1 MFAFAFVQDGGGGG
15 WYSKESPWRNG
26 WCDDTET
33 RRNGKPAARTY
44 LAGAGAVAA
53 GYLRLSFLT
62 FLSYQPKVSRDPAT
76 AGT

>member
-1 MFAFAFVQDGGGGG
+1 LI
-15 WYSKESPWRNG
+15 
-26 WCDDTET
+26 DTET